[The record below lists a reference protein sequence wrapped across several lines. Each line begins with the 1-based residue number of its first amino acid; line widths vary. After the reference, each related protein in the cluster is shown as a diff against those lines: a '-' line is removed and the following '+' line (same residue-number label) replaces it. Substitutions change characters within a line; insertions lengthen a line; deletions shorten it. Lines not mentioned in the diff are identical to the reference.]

1 MKAMVSFQ
9 GDDLNA
15 HNVHIWGASSLVLD
29 QIIKKDHKMMRETA
43 NSTGWPI
50 QIYEPET
57 AITAVV
63 PLVLGLARI
72 KTTIPSLMTNS
83 IYKKWLAATSQK
95 AVWIV
100 CIKRRCGTLG
110 RLQLYRKQGL

>member
-29 QIIKKDHKMMRETA
+29 QIIKKDHKMMRKTA

-100 CIKRRCGTLG
+100 C
-110 RLQLYRKQGL
+110 KQ